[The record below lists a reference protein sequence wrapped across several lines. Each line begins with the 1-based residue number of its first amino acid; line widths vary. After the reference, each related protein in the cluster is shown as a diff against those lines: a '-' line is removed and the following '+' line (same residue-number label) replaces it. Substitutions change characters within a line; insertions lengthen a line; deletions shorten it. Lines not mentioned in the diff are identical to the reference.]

1 MDDFFTYQFK
11 NRKELIMKNNLRKRK
26 NRIEWK
32 DMIFTIL
39 LLYLLSLI
47 NTQILF
53 NVILDIFLQYLI
65 IKYFHRT
72 N

>member
-1 MDDFFTYQFK
+1 
-11 NRKELIMKNNLRKRK
+11 MKNNLRKRK